1 MRPRSL
7 PLRPNLEHL
16 QKQAKTLLKAAN
28 EGDRDAALKFRTSR
42 PALAKASDT
51 EIATAKLSLRD
62 AQAAIAREY
71 GFEKWS
77 DLKKRVTE
85 LSQSDLL
92 EVETME
98 HAIYTPESYTD
109 RIRQGLGNCLVETNI
124 SRGEKIV
131 NKVRD
136 RHDLGDRVVLITTDR
151 QSAFDRVLAAVP
163 FKGQALNL
171 TSAWWFEQTR
181 HIVPNQVVSI
191 PDPNVTVA
199 NKCTVFPIEFVVRG
213 YITGTTSTALW
224 TVYQSGQRSYCGID
238 LPEGL
243 VKNQKLP
250 SNYLTPSTKEEDHD
264 RPISPD
270 EIVSEN
276 WMTADDWEQCSRIA
290 QTLFA
295 FGQAKTAENGLILVD
310 TKYEMGRDKNGE
322 ILLVDEIHTPD
333 SSRFWIADTYQQ
345 RMREGREPDNV
356 DKEFLRLWFTDNC
369 NPYEDEVLPPA
380 PDDLVIELSR
390 RYIYLYEKI
399 TGRSF
404 EFPGAD
410 QPIETRLASNLQ
422 GIT

>member
-7 PLRPNLEHL
+7 PLRPSLEHL
-16 QKQAKTLLKAAN
+16 QKQAKALLRAVNA
-28 EGDRDAALKFRTSR
+28 GDRDAAAQFRTSR
-42 PALAKASDT
+42 PALATASDAD
-51 EIATAKLSLRD
+51 IATAKLSLRD

-71 GFEKWS
+71 GFETWS

-85 LSQSDLL
+85 LSQSDLV

-98 HAIYTPESYTD
+98 NAICTSASYAD
-109 RIRQGLGNCLVETNI
+109 RIRRELGNCLIETTI
-124 SRGEKIV
+124 SQGAKSTG
-131 NKVRD
+131 KVRD
-136 RHDLGDRVVLITTDR
+136 RYDLGDRLALITTDR

-171 TSAWWFEQTR
+171 TSAWWFDKTR
-181 HIVPNQVVSI
+181 HIVPNQVLSI
-191 PDPNVTVA
+191 PDPNVTIA
-199 NKCTVFPIEFVVRG
+199 EKCTVFPIEFVVRG

-224 TVYQSGQRSYCGID
+224 TVYQSGRRQYCGID
-238 LPEGL
+238 LPDGL
-243 VKNQKLP
+243 VKNEKLP
-250 SNYLTPSTKEEDHD
+250 TNLLTPTTKGDHD

-276 WMTADDWEQCSRIA
+276 WMTADEWEQCSRIA
-290 QTLFA
+290 LELFA
-295 FGQAKTAENGLILVD
+295 FGQAKAAEHGLILVD

-333 SSRFWIADTYQQ
+333 SSRFWVADTYQQ
-345 RMREGREPDNV
+345 RMREGQEPDNV
-356 DKEFLRLWFTDNC
+356 DKEFLRLWFTENC
-369 NPYEDEVLPPA
+369 DPYEDEVLPAA
-380 PDDLVIELSR
+380 PDDLVVELSR

-404 EFPGAD
+404 EFPEAD
-410 QPIETRLASNLQ
+410 QPIESRLASNLQ